1 MIWIPVIEFEN
12 MIKFEKNVNYGR
24 ATEFVLWHVGDN
36 SWEGGNMLYMEKLH
50 LTVSCLFYFD
60 KFPFDSHTCYL
71 ELGSLD
77 ENMTLKSSLI
87 IYGNTQT
94 RVGNGPIILSD
105 SPLPYEFKLM
115 SLPTSHIPK
124 YDHGTYPLTG
134 MIIKMKR
141 KSLGLLLGGYYYPTT
156 AFALLSM
163 ISFLINPDIV
173 SEYLCV

>member
-71 ELGSLD
+71 ELGSF
-77 ENMTLKSSLI
+77 NPSLVLNSTSI
-87 IYGNTQT
+87 IYGNAITKP
-94 RVGNGPIILSD
+94 GDEPITLTD
-105 SPLPYEFKLM
+105 SPLPFEFQLK
-115 SLPTSHIPK
+115 SLPTSQVSN
-124 YDHGTYPLTG
+124 YGDGLYPRTG

-141 KSLGLLLGGYYYPTT
+141 KSLGRLYGGYYFPTT
-156 AFALLSM
+156 AFAIMSM
-163 ISFLINPDIV
+163 ISFVINPDVV
-173 SEYLCV
+173 SVCTC